1 MKLEN
6 LHALSAHDR
15 RAILGLTEDFFSRF
29 GNQVL
34 QIRLFG
40 SKTRGDDK
48 ADSDIDLLILTA
60 HEEWAPKHELLTRGA
75 RLSLD
80 YDVLFN
86 LYVISQE
93 RWNWME
99 RSRYPIY
106 RTISTEGIELTAEST
121 LI

>member
-60 HEEWAPKHELLTRGA
+60 HEEWALKHELLTRGA

-86 LYVISQE
+86 LYVISLE
-93 RWNWME
+93 RWNWMK
-99 RSRYPIY
+99 RAGYPIF
-106 RTISTEGIELTAEST
+106 RSISKEGIELSVESAMV
-121 LI
+121 